1 MSKRSVRKLLF
12 PVVAAILLPP
22 WIMICLLILLP
33 AVRVSDWA
41 HITMWPTRPII

>member
-1 MSKRSVRKLLF
+1 MF

-22 WIMICLLILLP
+22 WIMICALILLP

-41 HITMWPTRPII
+41 HIAAMSPTRPQVT